1 MEQRA
6 FTMNLNM
13 RQTIARCEKLHSTAL
28 LDPPIDQ
35 PDAVLKPQLCPGL
48 RGGGSGRTLPSTGCF
63 PSGPAWPLPQASVYC
78 SPSFPAGQM
87 RDLPSS
93 APPPHTHTS
102 ILWALGAP
110 ALLTAAASSSPAL
123 QDGCPSFQGKVPSVI
138 PIADPRTL
146 LLACRAG
153 PSVNGLEEPSVAKR
167 LRGTPERIELENYRL
182 SVRQAEGLEEVP
194 EETQAEHNLSSVLDT
209 GTEEDAASRSV
220 CGDCCLPGVGAME
233 P

>member
-1 MEQRA
+1 MSWTEGWGQWEDSPLDRLLSLRSSLAPPPSQCLLLPKLSCRA
-6 FTMNLNM
+6 D
-13 RQTIARCEKLHSTAL
+13 E
-28 LDPPIDQ
+28 
-35 PDAVLKPQLCPGL
+35 
-48 RGGGSGRTLPSTGCF
+48 GSSIFCTT
-63 PSGPAWPLPQASVYC
+63 
-78 SPSFPAGQM
+78 
-87 RDLPSS
+87 
-93 APPPHTHTS
+93 PPHTHTS

>member
-1 MEQRA
+1 
-6 FTMNLNM
+6 MNLNM
-13 RQTIARCEKLHSTAL
+13 RQTNARSHHSTAS

-35 PDAVLKPQLCPGL
+35 PDAALEPQRDPGP

-63 PSGPAWPLPQASVYC
+63 PSGPAWPLPPASVHC
-78 SPSFPAGQM
+78 SPGFPAGQIGG
-87 RDLPSS
+87 LLH
-93 APPPHTHTS
+93 APTHTS
-102 ILWALGAP
+102 LLWALRAP
-110 ALLTAAASSSPAL
+110 ALLTSVVSSSPAL
-123 QDGCPSFQGKVPSVI
+123 QDGCPSFQGNAPSVI
-138 PIADPRTL
+138 PIADPSTL

-209 GTEEDAASRSV
+209 GTEEDAASRSAS
-220 CGDCCLPGVGAME
+220 GDCCLRGVPRSPGSACWL
-233 P
+233 